1 MDQIA
6 LEPIM
11 TLDENHHVSP
21 NRSAP
26 NPSTNTV
33 RGPYPTI
40 VQHQGSSPTLVVQVM
55 QTCLG
60 GSGGVGEAHSHLS
73 NSVDVQGWWGSGVHW
88 HGLGGGLGMVA
99 HWIGRVTCDLYQFGS
114 RGGSGF

>member
-1 MDQIA
+1 MVVHWIG
-6 LEPIM
+6 
-11 TLDENHHVSP
+11 
-21 NRSAP
+21 
-26 NPSTNTV
+26 
-33 RGPYPTI
+33 RGTCDL
-40 VQHQGSSPTLVVQVM
+40 HQFGSRGGSGFWMVGEWHGAVWFMFV
-55 QTCLG
+55 CGLG